1 MEYRQCELTINVLT
15 LLVKS
20 GHYYVAQPQT
30 PPPPHTHTAELMDVP
45 LVPVGDCNV
54 AESTQKGQQQ
64 YRGGWWGGLVEV
76 KFRSASTDSRGQL

>member
-1 MEYRQCELTINVLT
+1 MEHRQCELTVKVLT

-20 GHYYVAQPQT
+20 GPYYVAWPQT
-30 PPPPHTHTAELMDVP
+30 PPPHTAELMDVP

-64 YRGGWWGGLVEV
+64 YRGGGVEV